1 VWLVPYFVG
10 MALISYLGV
19 IGAAGTAA
27 GSGSVDFLG
36 GHFGFKGFLPG
47 GFGPLHFGWDL
58 LVVALFSVVIYFAA
72 VSQRLP
78 EPKVDQ
84 YIRDVYPPPVGE

>member
-1 VWLVPYFVG
+1 MCV
-10 MALISYLGV
+10 ISYLGV

-36 GHFGFKGFLPG
+36 GHFGFSGFLPG
-47 GFGPLHFGWDL
+47 GYGPLHFGWDL

-72 VSQRLP
+72 VSRRLP
-78 EPKVDQ
+78 EPQVDQ